1 MKHRKA
7 AKSQAQPPTTPT
19 ATEPKA
25 TESAAAAKTPD
36 QTVAG
41 WFIQMTSVDNAGF
54 CNFPYFP

>member
-25 TESAAAAKTPD
+25 TESAAAKTPD

-54 CNFPYFP
+54 CNFTYFP